1 MRSAPWTA
9 LFLFL
14 LALSSSP
21 AEAREFPAAR
31 VLQQRTA
38 YWALGTAPVE
48 LHVAPGCAT
57 TVRLEAFPELRS
69 LEPTEGR
76 SIPQLHPIDAA
87 SFSISPPGDFAVGER
102 ALVTVKLGPPELA
115 LSLLLVSRKDVVDGE
130 LRLVRLRAPTPEELD
145 VDAVARLLS
154 ATPQEGLSLAE
165 EEGLMMQGSKVRVEV
180 ESILRLGSRMFL
192 TFALHS
198 VRRSS
203 GPWKL
208 EQARLRVLLEE
219 GAQVEVPLLLV
230 LTPTNQVQ
238 RRYTLVAPLPER
250 PLRLFLA
257 VEGEGAPEG
266 FFALSSSEKRS
277 SP

>member
-9 LFLFL
+9 LFLLL

-57 TVRLEAFPELRS
+57 TVRLEAFPELSS
-69 LEPTEGR
+69 LELTEGR
-76 SIPQLHPIDAA
+76 STPQLHPIDAA

-102 ALVTVKLGPPELA
+102 ALVTVKLGPPELS
-115 LSLLLVSRKDVVDGE
+115 LSLRLVSRKDVVDGE
-130 LRLVRLRAPTPEELD
+130 VRLVRLRAPTPEELD

-165 EEGLMMQGSKVRVEV
+165 EGLMIQGSKVRVEV

-208 EQARLRVLLEE
+208 ERARLRVLLEE

-238 RRYTLVAPLPER
+238 RRYTLVAPLPE
-250 PLRLFLA
+250 
-257 VEGEGAPEG
+257 
-266 FFALSSSEKRS
+266 
-277 SP
+277 

>member
-69 LEPTEGR
+69 LELTEGR
-76 SIPQLHPIDAA
+76 STPQLHPIDAA

-102 ALVTVKLGPPELA
+102 ALVTVKLGPPELS

-130 LRLVRLRAPTPEELD
+130 VRLVQLRAPTPEELD

-154 ATPQEGLSLAE
+154 ATPQEGLSLAVK
-165 EEGLMMQGSKVRVEV
+165 GQRVRGSKIRVHV

-192 TFALHS
+192 TFVLHPVGRNS
-198 VRRSS
+198 A
-203 GPWKL
+203 PWKL
-208 EQARLRVLLEE
+208 EQARLRVLLEG

-230 LTPTNQVQ
+230 FSPTKQVQ
-238 RRYTLVAPLPER
+238 QRYTLVAPLPER

-266 FFALSSSEKRS
+266 FFPLSSGGETS